1 MYPNYK
7 MEKLIVEFI
16 GTFALV
22 YVVLATGN
30 AYAIGATLA
39 LAILF
44 GGAISGGAFNPAVAV
59 GMWMAKKIKQSD
71 LIPYILAQ
79 LLGGVA
85 AYEFFRRMGAIR
97 I

>member
-1 MYPNYK
+1 MLRNYK

-59 GMWMAKKIKQSD
+59 GMWMAKKIRRAD

-85 AYEFFRRMGAIR
+85 AYEFFRRVGTIR